1 MSVATARRKKM
12 LYCPKCQKTYE
23 DGSQRFCI
31 NDGGR
36 LLPAQNL
43 SKAENKQ
50 TGVFTNLLGRIEPNK
65 ERDEKLASIPRFVK
79 TEQTPLPK
87 FQPPKDSKLF
97 KDDSDIELELEL
109 DPPKPIEKPKHAFA
123 PIKPATLQVKPEIP
137 TVNEELPKPA
147 PRLIKPQEIP
157 SGQAPLGDRQT
168 NPVGRPAL
176 TLENPQILLGQT
188 VKGRYQITQV
198 LGADDS
204 EISYLAED
212 KVGSNKKVLLRVL
225 MDEGTMDEL
234 TRSFYAEE
242 RTSLSLINHPNVAR
256 VIDSGEMPEGKPF
269 VVTEYV
275 ETDSV
280 RKLLQKTGQLN
291 VLRTA
296 RIIRQVAYALSE
308 VHQNGIL
315 HRNLKPENILLS
327 VSEAGTEQIKLTNF
341 GVSNSKRKE
350 NVTYKAPE
358 ILEGKTATFA
368 GDIYSLAVIAFEMLT
383 NRLPFHGA
391 NTRDLL
397 KHEREGLTIHPTNLR
412 LDLPPFAD
420 EVLEKALSYDPTK
433 RYPKARDFGDAFFN
447 ALTTAAAWDKKEDA
461 KDEKLEILP
470 PKKEEAAFAPIVAE
484 EPQSEISAEKTED
497 ETLQIREDSQ
507 IEIEEI
513 VLDEPQPEIE
523 DISPIVADIH
533 ITPRSAET
541 EEIADADEEIV
552 ETKPLSEATW
562 TRRSPEPPKTSMASL
577 FLISMLGI
585 GLIML
590 GIWGWYYFLNR
601 PHQPEIETPTAATT
615 QTPLQTE
622 TNQNPDLSIPDLEI
636 PPLPRQISQ
645 PPNTAYFQ
653 NSKAEA
659 KGDLLKNFL
668 PFTLY
673 YPKDWK
679 VSEAAPSEKA
689 GTRGKFLDI
698 SRKTEAGVPIEN
710 MLVSYYDS
718 KGTFKEDKI
727 HFPKLVKETNETLTK
742 IIPNYMLLSEGE
754 TKVNG
759 WKAYEIKFQGG
770 GETATGEELI
780 VWGRRIFIPV
790 SRPGIKNGYEI
801 TMLATSKSNDV
812 KSVDDVGVKGE
823 LAQILETFEPIQNY

>member
-1 MSVATARRKKM
+1 M

-36 LLPAQNL
+36 LLPAQNM

-97 KDDSDIELELEL
+97 KDDNDIELELEL
-109 DPPKPIEKPKHAFA
+109 DPPKPIEKPKQTFA
-123 PIKPATLQVKPEIP
+123 PIKPETPKIKQEIP
-137 TVNEELPKPA
+137 ILKEELPKPA
-147 PRLIKPQEIP
+147 PRLIKPEEIS
-157 SGQAPLGDRQT
+157 SGQAPLGDRQI
-168 NPVGRPAL
+168 NPAGRLAL
-176 TLENPQILLGQT
+176 TLENPRVLLGQT
-188 VKGRYQITQV
+188 VKGRYHIIQI
-198 LGADDS
+198 LGSDDS

-212 KVGSNKKVLLRVL
+212 KLGSNKKVFLRVL
-225 MDEGTMDEL
+225 MDEGTSDEL
-234 TRSFYAEE
+234 TRSIYAEE
-242 RTSLSLINHPNVAR
+242 RTSLSLVNHPNIAR
-256 VIDSGEMPEGKPF
+256 VVDSGEMPEGKPF

-275 ETDSV
+275 ETDSI

-296 RIIRQVAYALSE
+296 RIIRQTAYALSE

-368 GDIYSLAVIAFEMLT
+368 GDIYSLAVIAYEMLT

-397 KHEREGLTIHPTNLR
+397 KHEREGLTVHPTNLR

-420 EVLEKALSYDPTK
+420 EVLEKALSYDPMK

-447 ALTTAAAWDKKEDA
+447 ALTTAAAWDKKEETT
-461 KDEKLEILP
+461 DEKLEILP
-470 PKKEEAAFAPIVAE
+470 PKKEEIAFAPIVE
-484 EPQSEISAEKTED
+484 KEPQIEIVEEKTEE
-497 ETLQIREDSQ
+497 ETLQIRGDSQ

-513 VLDEPQPEIE
+513 VLDEPQTEIE

-533 ITPRSAET
+533 ITPRSEEKAEA
-541 EEIADADEEIV
+541 EEIEADEEEVIAS
-552 ETKPLSEATW
+552 KPMSEATW
-562 TRRSPEPPKTSMASL
+562 TRRSPEPPKTSIAPL
-577 FLISMLGI
+577 FLISMLGLA
-585 GLIML
+585 LIMA
-590 GIWGWYYFLNR
+590 GIWALYYFLNR
-601 PHQPEIETPTAATT
+601 SHQPEAVNNTPTTAVTPIADNSAANTDIGI
-615 QTPLQTE
+615 Q
-622 TNQNPDLSIPDLEI
+622 DLEV

-653 NSKAEA
+653 NSKTEA

-679 VSEAAPSEKA
+679 VNETAPSEKA

-718 KGTFKEDKI
+718 KGTFKDDKAN
-727 HFPKLVKETNETLTK
+727 FPKLVKETNETLTK
-742 IIPNYMLLSEGE
+742 IIPNYMKFSEGE
-754 TKVNG
+754 TKING
-759 WKAYEIKFQGG
+759 WKAYEVKFQGG
-770 GETATGEELI
+770 GETANGEKLI
-780 VWGRRIFIPV
+780 VWGRRVFIPV

-812 KSVDDVGVKGE
+812 KSVDEVGVKGE